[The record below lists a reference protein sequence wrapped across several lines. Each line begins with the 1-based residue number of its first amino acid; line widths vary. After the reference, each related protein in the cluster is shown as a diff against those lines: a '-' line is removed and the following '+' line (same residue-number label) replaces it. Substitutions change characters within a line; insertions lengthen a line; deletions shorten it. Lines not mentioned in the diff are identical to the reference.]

1 MIVNVACK
9 CGLAANNY
17 KEMVELNNELES
29 RGLQILAFPSSE
41 FLNQQFK
48 TEAEIKAYV
57 KRHFNA
63 NFLIFEKTEINGEHP
78 HPVYAYLRTHS
89 QLYEPKSNKAKV
101 IPWNF
106 AKFILNRNG

>member
-41 FLNQQFK
+41 FLNQ
-48 TEAEIKAYV
+48 
-57 KRHFNA
+57 
-63 NFLIFEKTEINGEHP
+63 
-78 HPVYAYLRTHS
+78 
-89 QLYEPKSNKAKV
+89 
-101 IPWNF
+101 
-106 AKFILNRNG
+106 